1 MEYSGVLTKM
11 QTELGDPIQYYLVFD
26 EGFVN
31 VNQLLGRPM
40 EITVKGTQCLECRK
54 RNGKRPAASGG

>member
-40 EITVKGTQCLECRK
+40 EITVKGT
-54 RNGKRPAASGG
+54 